1 MDHKN
6 AGVTIKKVSG
16 ETELFDISKLKASL
30 REAGANEDVVDLVA
44 ADIANWVSDGAT
56 TMEIYGRAY
65 KMFRQYGGYDATLYR
80 LKKALFAMGPTGYP
94 FEHFIGELFKR
105 QGYEVQV
112 GVVVEGIAITHE
124 IDVIATKDREQNL
137 MECKFSSDQGNRIG
151 VQVPLYVHARVNDI
165 VEKRQQQVQY
175 HDFVFVP
182 WVVTNTRFS
191 TDSQEYCKS
200 KGIKLMG
207 WDYPKDHALK
217 DLIKREKVYPVT
229 ILTQLSKV
237 EKELLMADGIVT
249 CHQVLEFLEGAHA
262 LGWSKRKQRT
272 VVNEI
277 KKVLNGVIKSIENNN
292 RVCSN
297 VNSK

>member
-1 MDHKN
+1 MNDHHN
-6 AGVTIKKVSG
+6 NRVTIIKVSG
-16 ETELFDISKLKASL
+16 ESELFDIIKLKTSL
-30 REAGANEDVVDLVA
+30 REAGANDDVADLVA
-44 ADIANWVSDGAT
+44 VDIANWVYDGAT
-56 TMEIYGRAY
+56 TVEIYARAY

-80 LKKALFAMGPTGYP
+80 LKKALFAMGPAGYP

-112 GVVVEGIAITHE
+112 GIVVDGVAITHE
-124 IDVIATKDREQNL
+124 MDVIATKDREQNL
-137 MECKFSSDQGNRIG
+137 MECKYSSDQGNRIG
-151 VQVPLYVHARVNDI
+151 VQVPLYVHSRVNDI

-175 HDFVFVP
+175 NDFVFVP

-229 ILTQLSKV
+229 ILTQLSKN
-237 EKELLMADGIVT
+237 EKELLMSEGVVT
-249 CHQVLEFLEGAHA
+249 CHQVLELLESAHT
-262 LGWSKRKQRT
+262 LGWSKRKQRS

-277 KKVLNGVIKSIENNN
+277 KKVLDGMFISSENDV
-292 RVCSN
+292 RV
-297 VNSK
+297 